1 MITKVWLKLN
11 LFKLTLWKKF
21 ILTWGNFWWFVG
33 MMYILLYSSMWLC
46 PEWYYTFSN
55 EQKYSFIEH
64 DLHQITYAVASK
76 RPLKWTEQFLP
87 RRSGKPAIA
96 DHFCFTQSHFL
107 WQSLKKLKVAKKNMY
122 IFLAITARWKAD
134 SLETFACTAVLKEK
148 PAINDHHTWPARSKR
163 PAEGMALGLQWW
175 YFTAGS
181 SAWVMEN
188 CWPVYLPASGCSRTM
203 DRILFSLVFS
213 NSDLWAAS
221 IGGCPFF
228 SWRQKVNH
236 GAFVWSGWTNSRSL
250 FTKLTYS
257 QV

>member
-21 ILTWGNFWWFVG
+21 ILTWGNFWWFIG

-107 WQSLKKLKVAKKNMY
+107 WQSLKKLKVAKKICIY
-122 IFLAITARWKAD
+122 SWQSQLDGRLTPLKRSHVRQSWKRN
-134 SLETFACTAVLKEK
+134 LL
-148 PAINDHHTWPARSKR
+148 
-163 PAEGMALGLQWW
+163 
-175 YFTAGS
+175 
-181 SAWVMEN
+181 
-188 CWPVYLPASGCSRTM
+188 
-203 DRILFSLVFS
+203 
-213 NSDLWAAS
+213 
-221 IGGCPFF
+221 
-228 SWRQKVNH
+228 
-236 GAFVWSGWTNSRSL
+236 
-250 FTKLTYS
+250 
-257 QV
+257 